1 MLFYALWGYGWEF
14 DWNQSKP
21 GILADIRPIVYVTH
35 VDPIDQ
41 INPTLH
47 CNRNTKHD
55 NFKLTKQ
62 QQQQQ
67 QQQQLSFLFLGF
79 FRCWSSFVLLLLFFN
94 FFLDRLISQFVVY
107 EVV

>member
-55 NFKLTKQ
+55 NFKLTSNNHVYNLFTY
-62 QQQQQ
+62 
-67 QQQQLSFLFLGF
+67 LS
-79 FRCWSSFVLLLLFFN
+79 RC
-94 FFLDRLISQFVVY
+94 
-107 EVV
+107 

>member
-55 NFKLTKQ
+55 NFKLTKH
-62 QQQQQ
+62 QQQQ
-67 QQQQLSFLFLGF
+67 QQQQLFSISL
-79 FRCWSSFVLLLLFFN
+79 SQVL
-94 FFLDRLISQFVVY
+94 
-107 EVV
+107 